1 MGSQGA
7 AVDLGAG
14 AGPADALG
22 DVEDDARE
30 AIFVD
35 VDFLI
40 IGDLSEG
47 AVFFFL
53 LKKGVKRGA
62 RGTTTRSGGEWKG
75 RERGVIRTY
84 LTSAKFDGR
93 SQTSAPPNNGVVL

>member
-47 AVFFFL
+47 AVFFFFL

-62 RGTTTRSGGEWKG
+62 RGTTTRSGVE
-75 RERGVIRTY
+75 
-84 LTSAKFDGR
+84 
-93 SQTSAPPNNGVVL
+93 